1 MSPVQEA
8 SVAVASGDLEQQ
20 LEGQRK
26 ALTGYCYRMLG
37 SPFEAEDAVQ

>member
-26 ALTGYCYRMLG
+26 ALTG
-37 SPFEAEDAVQ
+37 